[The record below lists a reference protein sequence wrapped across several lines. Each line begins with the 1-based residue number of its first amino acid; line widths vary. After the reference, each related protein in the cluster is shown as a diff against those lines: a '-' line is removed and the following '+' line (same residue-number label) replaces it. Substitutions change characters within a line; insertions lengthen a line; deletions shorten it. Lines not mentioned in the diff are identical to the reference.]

1 MSQTHI
7 PRELRERI
15 AAQACHRCG
24 HCLTAEAIVGTPM
37 EIDHLIPE
45 CLGGL
50 TEESNLWLACSLC
63 NDIKNNRIAGL
74 DPLSGEL
81 VRLFNP
87 RRQLW
92 HEHFPLDRTG
102 DRIIGL
108 TPTGRATVVTLNL
121 NRPTLVKARQLWVRV
136 GWHPPKNDPPAG
148 API

>member
-7 PRELRERI
+7 PRELRERV
-15 AAQACHRCG
+15 AAPARYRCG
-24 HCLTAEAIVGTPM
+24 YCLTAQAIVGTPL

-50 TEESNLWLACSLC
+50 TVESNLWLACSLC
-63 NDIKNNRIAGL
+63 NDIKNNRISGL

-87 RRQLW
+87 REQLW
-92 HEHFPLDRTG
+92 HTHFRWTEAG
-102 DRIIGL
+102 DQIIGL

-121 NRPTLVKARQLWVRV
+121 NRPTPVKARQLWVSV
-136 GWHPPKNDPPAG
+136 GWHPPKDV
-148 API
+148 